1 MPDDDD
7 RDPWDCPVC
16 GRELELETSGG
27 GHLTM
32 QYMLSCPYCGFDEY
46 VDEEWLEETWNEPH

>member
-1 MPDDDD
+1 M
-7 RDPWDCPVC
+7 C